1 MIIRS
6 YRVCRIVSEGYANQ
20 HITGANQR
28 NQFRTWLVCV
38 LAFFEGL
45 FSVIGIHTALHDSI
59 PTYLDIGRHILFFTS
74 SFKFA
79 LSLNADV
86 YTNPNGR
93 CNESHITYIF
103 LNFAAN

>member
-1 MIIRS
+1 MFS
-6 YRVCRIVSEGYANQ
+6 QTSGSLLWIVFISIFTQ
-20 HITGANQR
+20 
-28 NQFRTWLVCV
+28 
-38 LAFFEGL
+38 
-45 FSVIGIHTALHDSI
+45 IHTALHDSI